1 MLHRNISLAFH
12 FKCVIPNAILQCSNR
27 CPIVQAALKTQRM
40 FIMPVQSIEKLTV
53 VAKDNVDAFTKS
65 SNQALSGIQ
74 SLVKAYQDLITRNFE
89 KQAASFQT
97 LSSVKTPDEFVKLQQ
112 KLVTEAIETAI
123 ADGRVIAELTTSIF
137 TAIFEPVQKQVAA
150 VQSIVKKAA

>member
-1 MLHRNISLAFH
+1 
-12 FKCVIPNAILQCSNR
+12 
-27 CPIVQAALKTQRM
+27 
-40 FIMPVQSIEKLTV
+40 MPVQSIEKLTV
-53 VAKDNVDAFTKS
+53 VAKDNVEAFTKS

-74 SLVKAYQDLITRNFE
+74 ALVKAYQDLITRNFE

-97 LSSVKTPDEFVKLQQ
+97 LSSIKTPDEFVKLQQ

-123 ADGRVIAELTTSIF
+123 ADSRVIAELTASVF